1 VANSRTSGIVPIA
14 SKLTEIPMVEL
25 AVRVA
30 LKVIDAEFSL
40 KVLDLKSTSSAMLMF
55 VFLRGVY

>member
-1 VANSRTSGIVPIA
+1 MPIA
-14 SKLTEIPMVEL
+14 SKLTEIPMFDL